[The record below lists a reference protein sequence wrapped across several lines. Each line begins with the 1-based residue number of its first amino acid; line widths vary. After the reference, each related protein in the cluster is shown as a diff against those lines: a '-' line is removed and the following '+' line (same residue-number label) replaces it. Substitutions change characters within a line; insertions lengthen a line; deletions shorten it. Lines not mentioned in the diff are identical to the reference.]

1 MAAAAVVPSGIRN
14 EELESAET
22 ESVVVKASPPLLSIV
37 VPVFNGSSKIE
48 SAFEKSKS
56 QIEKL
61 DSVVAK
67 PAKDFRIESMTNGK
81 RN

>member
-1 MAAAAVVPSGIRN
+1 MAAAVIPSGICN
-14 EELESAET
+14 EGLESAVT
-22 ESVVVKASPPLLSIV
+22 EVAVVNASPPLLSIV

-48 SAFEKSKS
+48 SAFEKIKL

-67 PAKDFRIESMTNGK
+67 LAKDFRIESMTNGK
-81 RN
+81 GN